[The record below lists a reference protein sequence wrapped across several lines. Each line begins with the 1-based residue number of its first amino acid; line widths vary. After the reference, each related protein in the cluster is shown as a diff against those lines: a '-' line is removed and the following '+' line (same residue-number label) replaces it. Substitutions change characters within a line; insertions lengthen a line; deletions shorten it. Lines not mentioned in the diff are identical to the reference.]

1 MVMMVIIIIMMIMM
15 MVIMVGMMII
25 MIITVC
31 FLKSFGSEAEAGLN
45 LFSVSGSIT
54 FFFLHHHQYITLN
67 IVTKIN
73 IIVTTT
79 ITIISTIESF
89 PRTVSPA

>member
-54 FFFLHHHQYITLN
+54 FF
-67 IVTKIN
+67 
-73 IIVTTT
+73 
-79 ITIISTIESF
+79 
-89 PRTVSPA
+89 

>member
-15 MVIMVGMMII
+15 VMMVIMIII

-54 FFFLHHHQYITLN
+54 FFLHHHQYITLD